1 MTTGD
6 AGVRPQHQR
15 VTRQRPPGMSDETVA
30 ALGKL
35 SEGLEIVEQA
45 RGMLYGFHRLCGSAD
60 LTLQDAADQLRKA
73 GHPGLADQVEQVLVG
88 RNVVDDR
95 WSFEIVEAYDTQYWQ
110 VVREVEHDVRLR
122 AGVTE
127 PHLFDTEMKRR
138 RKGNDACT
146 TSCAWI
152 G

>member
-1 MTTGD
+1 
-6 AGVRPQHQR
+6 
-15 VTRQRPPGMSDETVA
+15 MSDETVA
-30 ALGKL
+30 ALGRL

-60 LTLQDAADQLRKA
+60 ATLQEAADQLRRA
-73 GHPGLADQVEQVLVG
+73 GHPRLADQVEQILVG
-88 RNVVDDR
+88 RNIVDDK

-110 VVREVEHDVRLR
+110 VVREVEHDVRLQ

-127 PHLFDTEMKRR
+127 PHLFETETKRR
-138 RKGNDACT
+138 QKGGDVDT
-146 TSCAWI
+146 TPCAWI